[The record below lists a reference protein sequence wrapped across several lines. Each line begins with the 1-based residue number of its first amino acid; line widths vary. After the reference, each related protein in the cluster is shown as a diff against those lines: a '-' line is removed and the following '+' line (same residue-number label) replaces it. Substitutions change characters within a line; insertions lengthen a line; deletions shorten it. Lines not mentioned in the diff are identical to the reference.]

1 MEGHVIRIIVGIQ
14 TWMTTTIYKLHSVV
28 NQVFF
33 KSIPSISEKLAKY
46 FKFKRKAIDK
56 FFKLKELK
64 YSTGY
69 ADEEDRHHAKIDEL
83 LQKTKRGGGNGVG
96 NNETLI
102 SDDHD
107 EIEDVVDDNLAAD
120 FDGSFSGLGV
130 DIHTGSFSMSE
141 ALNALPN
148 LSISSSQIFKQEIPS
163 PAHLSGTNSTKVL
176 DHHHSERQSN
186 GGQENT
192 KNYGALD
199 LSNDE
204 AHLPESDHDGKIIDE
219 EGGSTAVV
227 TFTGSVSRESTP
239 SLNFSQRFKPLQ
251 PLHQQQES
259 SQIQQQKIQSY
270 TSAANLSASNPN
282 LSSSS
287 ADQNSTKKAV
297 ILQPHQNSKLTKD
310 ALDNMK
316 LEKRSY
322 ETIAV
327 SELDTNGSNAAS
339 TVAPLETFQYILAA
353 STSIATKQNEPSI
366 TYLNQSQAYEL
377 RMKKLGDLSS
387 YRVKRLLKCVLRI
400 CFHERRLQYMEAEQ
414 LAEWSAKHTGERI
427 IDADL
432 PLSYGVTELTRDAQ
446 NINSLS
452 FKWDPT
458 RDTGVFIKVNC
469 ISTEFTPKKHGG
481 EKGVPF
487 RLQVET
493 YDNESRIHAA
503 GCILQVFKLK
513 GADRKHK
520 QDRDKIS
527 KRPQAEQEKYAPS
540 FECTVLTDLQP
551 EHIYVP
557 ANLSR
562 PESPSIVSTAN
573 PTEVIRV
580 ETPVHTKQTTTALKR
595 VDSDPSSLNSS
606 QITEV
611 FGLNIDNALNPSQ
624 VSAWLSANR
633 FGSYVTNFRNFN
645 GRDLLRLSRE
655 ETIALCGPGDG
666 IRLYN
671 CMHAAYSPPKAT
683 WYVGSKE
690 EENFY
695 NALYLEE
702 MSVNEVLKKLSD
714 AFGLEHGLLTRAFFI
729 GPKGIYVKFTDNVV
743 RNTKHESV
751 FQFTIRASTTA
762 TSSSATLSNGA
773 ETSAPYDVVFEEVH
787 LKNEQQNE

>member
-1 MEGHVIRIIVGIQ
+1 M
-14 TWMTTTIYKLHSVV
+14 
-28 NQVFF
+28 
-33 KSIPSISEKLAKY
+33 KY
-46 FKFKRKAIDK
+46 F
-56 FFKLKELK
+56 
-64 YSTGY
+64 TGY
-69 ADEEDRHHAKIDEL
+69 ADEEDRQHAKIDEL

-96 NNETLI
+96 NNDTLI
-102 SDDHD
+102 SHDHD

-176 DHHHSERQSN
+176 DHHHSEQQSN
-186 GGQENT
+186 SGQEIT

-204 AHLPESDHDGKIIDE
+204 AHLPESDHDGKIVDE

-251 PLHQQQES
+251 PLQQQETN
-259 SQIQQQKIQSY
+259 QIQQQKVQSY

-287 ADQNSTKKAV
+287 AENSTKKAV
-297 ILQPHQNSKLTKD
+297 ILQPHQTKLTKD

-327 SELDTNGSNAAS
+327 SELETNGSNAAS
-339 TVAPLETFQYILAA
+339 LVPGETFQYILAA

-527 KRPQAEQEKYAPS
+527 KRPQAEQEKYAQS

-562 PESPSIVSTAN
+562 PESPSIVA
-573 PTEVIRV
+573 PTEIIRV

-606 QITEV
+606 QITEP

-624 VSAWLSANR
+624 VAAWLSANR

-729 GPKGIYVKFTDNVV
+729 GPKGIYVRFTDNVV
-743 RNTKHESV
+743 RNTKNESV
-751 FQFTIRASTTA
+751 FQFTIRASTTVTA
-762 TSSSATLSNGA
+762 TSSSSSATLSNGA

-787 LKNEQQNE
+787 LKNDQQNE

>member
-1 MEGHVIRIIVGIQ
+1 MARD
-14 TWMTTTIYKLHSVV
+14 
-28 NQVFF
+28 VFT
-33 KSIPSISEKLAKY
+33 
-46 FKFKRKAIDK
+46 D
-56 FFKLKELK
+56 FF
-64 YSTGY
+64 TGF
-69 ADEEDRHHAKIDEL
+69 ADEEDRQHAKVDEL
-83 LQKTKRGGGNGVG
+83 LQKSKRSGD
-96 NNETLI
+96 LI
-102 SDDHD
+102 SHD
-107 EIEDVVDDNLAAD
+107 IEDVVDDNLADD

-130 DIHTGSFSMSE
+130 DIHAGSFSMSE

-163 PAHLSGTNSTKVL
+163 PAHHIT
-176 DHHHSERQSN
+176 HHKD
-186 GGQENT
+186 ENT
-192 KNYGALD
+192 SNATESKSYGALD

-204 AHLPESDHDGKIIDE
+204 AHLPETDDGKIADDS
-219 EGGSTAVV
+219 EGGQAAVV

-251 PLHQQQES
+251 EKTALQQP
-259 SQIQQQKIQSY
+259 SY
-270 TSAANLSASNPN
+270 TTGNLSASNPN
-282 LSSSS
+282 LSSNPNE
-287 ADQNSTKKAV
+287 NSKKV
-297 ILQPHQNSKLTKD
+297 ILQPQTPSGKTSENPT
-310 ALDNMK
+310 LDNMK

-327 SELDTNGSNAAS
+327 SELDSNGGVSNATTA
-339 TVAPLETFQYILAA
+339 TTLENFQYILAA
-353 STSIATKQNEPSI
+353 STSIATKLNEPSI

-387 YRVKRLLKCVLRI
+387 YRGKRLLKCVLRI

-414 LAEWSAKHTGERI
+414 LAEWSGKHAGESI

-432 PLSYGVTELTRDAQ
+432 PLSYGVTELTRDSK

-458 RDTGVFIKVNC
+458 RDTGIFIKVNC

-493 YDNESRIHAA
+493 YDNDSRIHAA

-527 KRPQAEQEKYAPS
+527 KRPAAEQEKYAPS

-557 ANLSR
+557 ANISR
-562 PESPSIVSTAN
+562 PVSPSNQAGTSETS
-573 PTEVIRV
+573 V
-580 ETPVHTKQTTTALKR
+580 ETPKNTRQTTLKR
-595 VDSDPSSLNSS
+595 VDSDPSHLYSS
-606 QITEV
+606 HQEPQAVIQEPDPVVT
-611 FGLNIDNALNPSQ
+611 IDNSTTPNQ
-624 VSAWLSANR
+624 VGVWLTGNR
-633 FGSYVTNFRNFN
+633 FGSYRTTFRNFN
-645 GRDLLRLSRE
+645 GRDLLRLSRD

-671 CMHAAYSPPKAT
+671 CMHATFSPPKAT

-702 MSVNEVLKKLSD
+702 LTVTEVLKKLSD

-729 GPKGIYVKFTDNVV
+729 GPKGIYVKFSDNVV
-743 RNTKHESV
+743 RNTKNDSV
-751 FQFTIRASTTA
+751 FQFTIRASTT
-762 TSSSATLSNGA
+762 TISNGSSVA
-773 ETSAPYDVVFEEVH
+773 LDTSAPYDVVFEEVN
-787 LKNEQQNE
+787 LKHEQNNDN

>member
-1 MEGHVIRIIVGIQ
+1 MKIIG
-14 TWMTTTIYKLHSVV
+14 T
-28 NQVFF
+28 
-33 KSIPSISEKLAKY
+33 Y
-46 FKFKRKAIDK
+46 FI
-56 FFKLKELK
+56 
-64 YSTGY
+64 GY

-83 LQKTKRGGGNGVG
+83 LQKTKRGQ
-96 NNETLI
+96 NNDNLI
-102 SDDHD
+102 SHD
-107 EIEDVVDDNLAAD
+107 IEDVVDDNLAAD

-163 PAHLSGTNSTKVL
+163 PARLSANTSKVDHEQQST
-176 DHHHSERQSN
+176 S
-186 GGQENT
+186 QEKT

-204 AHLPESDHDGKIIDE
+204 AHLPESDHDGKIVDE
-219 EGGSTAVV
+219 EGGSAAVV

-251 PLHQQQES
+251 ET
-259 SQIQQQKIQSY
+259 QQKIQTY
-270 TSAANLSASNPN
+270 SASVNLSASNPN
-282 LSSSS
+282 LSST
-287 ADQNSTKKAV
+287 ATTENSKKV
-297 ILQPHQNSKLTKD
+297 ILQPQTTTAKEASS
-310 ALDNMK
+310 AILDNMK

-327 SELDTNGSNAAS
+327 SEIEANGSTNNPS
-339 TVAPLETFQYILAA
+339 TSSSSLVSLENFQYILAA

-387 YRVKRLLKCVLRI
+387 YRGKRLLKCVLRI

-414 LAEWSAKHTGERI
+414 LAEWSSKHTGERI

-432 PLSYGVTELTRDAQ
+432 PLSYGVTELTRDSK

-493 YDNESRIHAA
+493 YDNDSRIHAA

-557 ANLSR
+557 ANVSR
-562 PESPSIVSTAN
+562 PESPSIVNT
-573 PTEVIRV
+573 PTEIIRV
-580 ETPVHTKQTTTALKR
+580 ETPVNPKQNNATAQLKR

-606 QITEV
+606 QIIEPV
-611 FGLNIDNALNPSQ
+611 GLSIDNSLNPSQ
-624 VSAWLSANR
+624 VSAWLSSNR
-633 FGSYVTNFRNFN
+633 FGSYLTNFRNFN

-671 CMHAAYSPPKAT
+671 CMHASYSPPKAT

-702 MSVNEVLKKLSD
+702 MTVNEVLKKLSD
-714 AFGLEHGLLTRAFFI
+714 AFGLEQGLLTRAFFI
-729 GPKGIYVKFTDNVV
+729 GPKGIYVKFSDNVV
-743 RNTKHESV
+743 RNTKNESV
-751 FQFTIRASTTA
+751 FQFTIRAT
-762 TSSSATLSNGA
+762 TSSSTSASSTLPNGSA
-773 ETSAPYDVVFEEVH
+773 QVEPSAPYDVVFEEVH
-787 LKNEQQNE
+787 LKNDQQNE